1 MLQVASHLRL
11 FNLGDQY
18 DVTHA
23 IDFLFAFLS
32 IDLIVSFF
40 YLSMLWKYVLK
51 FHMFLIFHYAAVPEH
66 CYVGVILY
74 LHANSR

>member
-18 DVTHA
+18 DVTH
-23 IDFLFAFLS
+23 AFLS